1 MLNST
6 VPSNEE
12 LLVPWAKIKYDY
24 IAGIHQ
30 ETSLDIDFGINNKRQ
45 DCKIGTVSG
54 RQEGE

>member
-45 DCKIGTVSG
+45 DY
-54 RQEGE
+54 